1 MEKYVHP
8 IFSYSGCWAWREKRI
23 ELLRVPGRRPRGGA
37 VQRGCVRGGGRG
49 RLLAVPFCRL
59 LSSWNCL
66 GITHSFQQ
74 TVTSCLLVW
83 ERGGM
88 EVGATAV
95 TVSWGQ
101 GTDEW
106 QAVAGI

>member
-83 ERGGM
+83 EWGM